1 MLYRFRVGF
10 RRREHVEHAG
20 ERGHR
25 ASGYTERSVSRQTLS
40 TVLLIVAIA
49 LFVLAAATLMP
60 SSAPKVSDLG
70 YSTLCPFAPYSTLA
84 LLFFGWLSWVVR
96 GHVQRQPAENTK

>member
-1 MLYRFRVGF
+1 M
-10 RRREHVEHAG
+10 
-20 ERGHR
+20 
-25 ASGYTERSVSRQTLS
+25 SRQTLS
-40 TVLLIVAIA
+40 TILLVVAVT

-70 YSTLCPFAPYSTLA
+70 YSTLCPFAPYSTLT

-96 GHVQRQPAENTK
+96 RHVERQSAENAR